1 MRYAQ
6 PVTSTRR
13 TQAERRE
20 ETIARLLD
28 ATEVVIDDAG
38 YAHTTVAAVCAEAG
52 LSQGALFRQF
62 PHRRA
67 LLVATAE
74 RVAQRQTA
82 EFAEQ
87 FSGVTLSGTT
97 VLEALV
103 ALRRLVRSRS
113 NQVWHELVRAAR
125 TDAELRAD
133 LEPALRDYH
142 RRTAIAGTAFAG
154 DLWSDDFQ
162 AVLRII
168 VNYLDGEAAV
178 AHVLPDPRRD
188 DATLRLL
195 ANLAQPLFTHQEI
208 P

>member
-1 MRYAQ
+1 M
-6 PVTSTRR
+6 TTRR
-13 TQAERRE
+13 SQAERRE

-28 ATEVVIDDAG
+28 ATEVVIDSAG
-38 YAHTTVAAVCAEAG
+38 HAHTTVAAICAEAG
-52 LSQGALFRQF
+52 LSQGALFRHF

-74 RVAQRQTA
+74 RVAARQTDEFSA
-82 EFAEQ
+82 EFG
-87 FSGVTLSGTT
+87 GVGLGADT
-97 VLEALV
+97 VLDALV

-125 TDAELRAD
+125 TDDELRTD

-142 RRTAIAGTAFAG
+142 RRTAIAASTFAA

-162 AVLRII
+162 AVLRIV

-178 AHVLPDPRRD
+178 AEVLPDPRRD

-195 ANLAQPLFTHQEI
+195 ADLAQPLFTRHQENS
-208 P
+208 

>member
-1 MRYAQ
+1 M
-6 PVTSTRR
+6 TSRR
-13 TQAERRE
+13 SQAERRE

-28 ATEVVIDDAG
+28 ATEVVIDAAG

-52 LSQGALFRQF
+52 LSQGALFRHF

-74 RVAQRQTA
+74 RVAERQTD
-82 EFAEQ
+82 EFAAQ
-87 FSGVTLSGTT
+87 FSGVTLSAAT
-97 VLEALV
+97 VLDALV
-103 ALRRLVRSRS
+103 ALRTLVRSRS

-125 TDAELRAD
+125 TDSDLRAD

-142 RRTAIAGTAFAG
+142 RRTAVAGSTFAG

-162 AVLRII
+162 SVLRII

-178 AHVLPDPRRD
+178 AQVQPDPTRD

-195 ANLAQPLFTHQEI
+195 ANLAQPFFTSPRESS
-208 P
+208 

>member
-1 MRYAQ
+1 M
-6 PVTSTRR
+6 TTRR

-20 ETIARLLD
+20 ETTSRLLD
-28 ATEVVIDDAG
+28 ATEAVVAASG

-52 LSQGALFRQF
+52 LSQGALFRHF

-74 RVAQRQTA
+74 RVAERQTD

-87 FSGVTLSGTT
+87 FRGVTLSAAT
-97 VLEALV
+97 VLDALV

-113 NQVWHELVRAAR
+113 NQVWHELIRAAR
-125 TDAELRAD
+125 TDAELRAA
-133 LEPALRDYH
+133 LGPALRDYH
-142 RRTAIAGTAFAG
+142 RRTAAAAGAFAG
-154 DLWSDDFQ
+154 ERWSDEFQ
-162 AVLRII
+162 SVLRII

-195 ANLAQPLFTHQEI
+195 ADLAQPLFTPHQET

>member
-1 MRYAQ
+1 M
-6 PVTSTRR
+6 TTRR
-13 TQAERRE
+13 TQAERRD
-20 ETIARLLD
+20 TTTARLLD
-28 ATEVVIDDAG
+28 AVEAVVSESG
-38 YAHTTVAAVCAEAG
+38 YAHTTVAAVCAAAG
-52 LSQGALFRQF
+52 LSQGALFRHF

-74 RVAQRQTA
+74 RVAERQTD

-87 FSGVTLSGTT
+87 FRGVSLSADT

-142 RRTAIAGTAFAG
+142 RRTAIAASSFVG

-162 AVLRII
+162 SVLRII

-178 AHVLPDPRRD
+178 AQVLPDPSRD

-195 ANLAQPLFTHQEI
+195 ADLAQLLFTSPRESS
-208 P
+208 

>member
-1 MRYAQ
+1 M
-6 PVTSTRR
+6 TTRR
-13 TQAERRE
+13 TQADRRQ
-20 ETIARLLD
+20 ETIGRLLD
-28 ATEVVIDDAG
+28 ATEVVVAASG

-52 LSQGALFRQF
+52 LSQGALFRHF

-74 RVAQRQTA
+74 RVAERQTG

-87 FSGVTLSGTT
+87 FRGVSLSADT

-125 TDAELRAD
+125 TDAGLRAD

-142 RRTAIAGTAFAG
+142 RRTAVAASAFVG

-162 AVLRII
+162 SVLRII

-178 AHVLPDPRRD
+178 AQVLPDPPRD

-195 ANLAQPLFTHQEI
+195 ADLAQPLFIPHQESS
-208 P
+208 

>member
-1 MRYAQ
+1 M
-6 PVTSTRR
+6 PTPTTSRR
-13 TQAERRE
+13 SQAERRE

-28 ATEVVIDDAG
+28 AAEVVVGAAG

-52 LSQGALFRQF
+52 LSQGALFRHF
-62 PHRRA
+62 PHRRS

-74 RVAQRQTA
+74 RVAERQTD

-87 FSGVTLSGTT
+87 FRGVTLSEAT
-97 VLEALV
+97 VLDALI

-142 RRTAIAGTAFAG
+142 RRTAIAASAFAG

-162 AVLRII
+162 AVLRIV

-178 AHVLPDPRRD
+178 AEVLPDHKRD

-195 ANLAQPLFTHQEI
+195 ASLAQPFFTHQESS
-208 P
+208 

>member
-1 MRYAQ
+1 M
-6 PVTSTRR
+6 TSRR
-13 TQAERRE
+13 SQAERRE
-20 ETIARLLD
+20 ETISRLLD
-28 ATEVVIDDAG
+28 ATEVVVAASG
-38 YAHTTVAAVCAEAG
+38 YAHTTVAAVCTEAG
-52 LSQGALFRQF
+52 LSQGALFRHF

-74 RVAQRQTA
+74 RVAERQTD
-82 EFAEQ
+82 EFAER
-87 FSGVTLSGTT
+87 FNGVTLSEAT
-97 VLEALV
+97 VLDALV

-133 LEPALRDYH
+133 LGPALRDYH
-142 RRTAIAGTAFAG
+142 RRTATAASTFAG

-162 AVLRII
+162 SVLRII

-178 AHVLPDPRRD
+178 AQVLPEPRRD

-195 ANLAQPLFTHQEI
+195 ADLAQPLFTPHQETS
-208 P
+208 

>member
-1 MRYAQ
+1 MT
-6 PVTSTRR
+6 VRR
-13 TQAERRE
+13 SQAERRE

-28 ATEVVIDDAG
+28 AAEVVVDAAG

-52 LSQGALFRQF
+52 LSQGALFRHF

-74 RVAQRQTA
+74 RVAARQTDA
-82 EFAEQ
+82 FAAQ
-87 FSGVTLSGTT
+87 FEGLTLGPDT
-97 VLEALV
+97 VHAALLT
-103 ALRRLVRSRS
+103 LRRLVRSRS

-125 TDAELRAD
+125 TDPELRAD

-142 RRTAIAGTAFAG
+142 RRTALAASAFAG
-154 DLWSDDFQ
+154 DLWSEEVQ
-162 AVLRII
+162 AVLRIV

-178 AHVLPDPRRD
+178 AQVQPDPARD

-195 ANLAQPLFTHQEI
+195 ADLAQPLFTRHQEHS
-208 P
+208 

>member
-1 MRYAQ
+1 
-6 PVTSTRR
+6 VTTRR

-28 ATEVVIDDAG
+28 ATEVVIAASG
-38 YAHTTVAAVCAEAG
+38 YAHTTVAAVCTEAG
-52 LSQGALFRQF
+52 LSQGALFRHV

-74 RVAQRQTA
+74 RVAERQTG
-82 EFAEQ
+82 EFAEE
-87 FSGVTLSGTT
+87 FGGVMLSEAT
-97 VLEALV
+97 VLDALV

-125 TDAELRAD
+125 TDAELRGA

-142 RRTAIAGTAFAG
+142 RRTAVAAHTFAG
-154 DLWSDDFQ
+154 DVWSDDFQ
-162 AVLRII
+162 SALRII

-178 AHVLPDPRRD
+178 AQVLPDPERD

-195 ANLAQPLFTHQEI
+195 ADLARPFFTPHQET

>member
-1 MRYAQ
+1 M
-6 PVTSTRR
+6 TTRR
-13 TQAERRE
+13 SQAERRE

-28 ATEVVIDDAG
+28 ATEVVVAAAG
-38 YAHTTVAAVCAEAG
+38 YAHTTVAAVCSEAG
-52 LSQGALFRQF
+52 LSQGALFRHF

-74 RVAQRQTA
+74 RVAERQTD
-82 EFAEQ
+82 EFAEE
-87 FSGVTLSGTT
+87 FSGVTLSAAT
-97 VLEALV
+97 VLDALV

-125 TDAELRAD
+125 TDPDLRAD

-142 RRTAIAGTAFAG
+142 RRTAIAGSAFAG

-162 AVLRII
+162 SVLRIV

-178 AHVLPDPRRD
+178 AEVLPDAHRD

-195 ANLAQPLFTHQEI
+195 ANLAQPFFTSPRESS
-208 P
+208 

>member
-1 MRYAQ
+1 M
-6 PVTSTRR
+6 TTRR
-13 TQAERRE
+13 SQAERRE

-28 ATEVVIDDAG
+28 ATEVVIDSAG
-38 YAHTTVAAVCAEAG
+38 HAHTTVAAICAEAG
-52 LSQGALFRQF
+52 LSQGALFRHF

-74 RVAQRQTA
+74 RVAARQTDEFSA
-82 EFAEQ
+82 EFD
-87 FSGVTLSGTT
+87 GVALSADS

-142 RRTAIAGTAFAG
+142 RRTAIAAAAFAG
-154 DLWSDDFQ
+154 DLWNDDFQ

-178 AHVLPDPRRD
+178 AEVLPDPRRD

-195 ANLAQPLFTHQEI
+195 ADLAQPLFRTQET

>member
-1 MRYAQ
+1 M
-6 PVTSTRR
+6 TTRR
-13 TQAERRE
+13 TQANRRG

-28 ATEVVIDDAG
+28 ATEVVIAAAG

-52 LSQGALFRQF
+52 LSQGALFRHF

-67 LLVATAE
+67 LLVATAD
-74 RVAQRQTA
+74 RVTERQTD

-87 FSGVTLSGTT
+87 FSGVTLRADT
-97 VLEALV
+97 VLEALI

-142 RRTAIAGTAFAG
+142 RRTAIAGSTFAG

-162 AVLRII
+162 SVLRIV

-178 AHVLPDPRRD
+178 AEVLPDAHRD

-195 ANLAQPLFTHQEI
+195 ADLAQPLFTSPRESS
-208 P
+208 

>member
-1 MRYAQ
+1 M
-6 PVTSTRR
+6 TTRR
-13 TQAERRE
+13 TQADRRE

-28 ATEVVIDDAG
+28 ATEVVIAAAG
-38 YAHTTVAAVCAEAG
+38 YAHTTVAAVCDAAG
-52 LSQGALFRQF
+52 LSQGALFRHF

-74 RVAQRQTA
+74 RVAARQTD

-87 FSGVTLSGTT
+87 FRGVSLSADT

-142 RRTAIAGTAFAG
+142 RRTAAAASSFVG
-154 DLWSDDFQ
+154 DLWSDDLQ
-162 AVLRII
+162 SVIRII

-178 AHVLPDPRRD
+178 AQVLPDPQRD

-195 ANLAQPLFTHQEI
+195 ADLAQPLFSSPRESS
-208 P
+208 

>member
-1 MRYAQ
+1 MTTPA
-6 PVTSTRR
+6 TGRR

-28 ATEVVIDDAG
+28 AAEVVVDASG

-52 LSQGALFRQF
+52 LSQGALFRHF

-74 RVAQRQTA
+74 RVAERQTD

-87 FSGVTLSGTT
+87 FAGVTLSAAT
-97 VLEALV
+97 VQDALI

-125 TDAELRAD
+125 TDPELRAD

-142 RRTAIAGTAFAG
+142 RRTALAAATFAG
-154 DLWSDDFQ
+154 DLWSDDVQ
-162 AVLRII
+162 AVLRIV

-178 AHVLPDPRRD
+178 AQVQPDPERD
-188 DATLRLL
+188 DTTLRLL
-195 ANLAQPLFTHQEI
+195 ASLAQPLFKEN

>member
-1 MRYAQ
+1 M
-6 PVTSTRR
+6 TTRR
-13 TQAERRE
+13 SQAERRE

-28 ATEVVIDDAG
+28 ATEVVIAAAG

-52 LSQGALFRQF
+52 LSQGALFRHF

-74 RVAQRQTA
+74 RVAERQTD
-82 EFAEQ
+82 EFAEE
-87 FSGVTLSGTT
+87 FSGVALSATT
-97 VLEALV
+97 VLDALV

-125 TDAELRAD
+125 TDPDLRAD

-142 RRTAIAGTAFAG
+142 RRTAIAGSAFAG

-162 AVLRII
+162 SVLRII

-178 AHVLPDPRRD
+178 AEVLPDAHRD

-195 ANLAQPLFTHQEI
+195 ASLAQPLFTTPRESS
-208 P
+208 